1 MKPLVV
7 SQYKNNSVASKKKH
21 IYSRLLDYF
30 GLFVLTYIIFN
41 IFYAIGIKTPVVVSL
56 ADKLNVSNVQLTQYI
71 DNSHLQR
78 IDEENNLISLNDGAH
93 QYLEYLCK
101 TSAYVHNKTFPI
113 KQEDGTF
120 IEKAVNVEE
129 TFVFEREQ
137 YKFDDLSYYF
147 YLFKSNEPSLNNYVI
162 EGVDYKDDKE
172 TYLYV
177 KLMNVDS
184 SLFVSADN
192 QNLIDRGGGIS
203 RFVVLTESN
212 TDQLLNY
219 YHEDR
224 ADLTL
229 YTKLFTYHVETIK
242 KGIADVENNSAPFQQ
257 LINNFSK
264 AYMDACGAVAV
275 IYYISYT
282 FVYVL
287 YIVVMRLINKE
298 WTTLGQRVLK
308 LGLTDIN
315 ENQPS
320 SIRLIFYY
328 LTNYLLFSSSSLIG
342 LYFMGM
348 LGVTSIPIVGI
359 FNLLWLLISIIT
371 LNVISLFMP
380 FFNKNRHDLSTLI
393 NGILVKDKTEFD
405 GSADVINAL
414 ENTADGTSKQ
424 EN

>member
-1 MKPLVV
+1 MKPLIV
-7 SQYKNNSVASKKKH
+7 SQYKNNSIASKKKH

-30 GLFVLTYIIFN
+30 GIFVFTYIFFN

-56 ADKLNVSNVQLTQYI
+56 ADRLNACNTQLTQYI

-78 IDEENNLISLNDGAH
+78 VDENNNLISLNDGAH

-129 TFVFEREQ
+129 TFAFEREQ

-162 EGVDYKDDKE
+162 DGVDYKDDKE
-172 TYLYV
+172 TYLYE

-184 SLFVSADN
+184 SLFVTADN

-224 ADLTL
+224 ADLSL

-242 KGIADVENNSAPFQQ
+242 KGIGDVENNSAPYKG
-257 LINNFSK
+257 LIDVFSK
-264 AYMDACGAVAV
+264 AYADACGAVAV

-287 YIVVMRLINKE
+287 YIVIMRLIGKE
-298 WTTLGQRVLK
+298 WITLGQKVMK

-320 SIRLIFYY
+320 IVRIILYN
-328 LTNYLLFSSSSLIG
+328 LVNYLLFSSSSLIG

-348 LGVTSIPIVGI
+348 LGVTSIPIIGI
-359 FNLLWLLISIIT
+359 FNLLWLLISILT
-371 LNVISLFMP
+371 LNIISLFMP
-380 FFNKNRHDLSTLI
+380 FFNKNRNDLSTLVT
-393 NGILVKDKTEFD
+393 GILVKDKTEFD

-414 ENTADGTSKQ
+414 ENATDGTK
-424 EN
+424 E